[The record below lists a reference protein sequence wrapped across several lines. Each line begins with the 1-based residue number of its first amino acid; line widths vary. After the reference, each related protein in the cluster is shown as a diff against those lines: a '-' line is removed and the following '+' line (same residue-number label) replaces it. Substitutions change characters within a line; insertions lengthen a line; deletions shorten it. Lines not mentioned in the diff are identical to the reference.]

1 MVTPIA
7 ARHSGRRLTAVDPSE
22 IVLMV
27 DDLEIPIKSLQ
38 PKRKIK
44 LTPELASGS
53 HLARGLTVGDI
64 TYELTFEVSTFV
76 NDSEGEKDAT
86 MWNNL
91 LTEHL
96 EWPEDEGIPKYFDIR
111 ITDRR
116 TAKQIMKYEY
126 CRLQEDG
133 WNIGQPGT
141 TSSMSYSCLALR
153 RVLGEISEDD
163 DNSVGFAVYPTEA
176 EGKLNQNPG
185 EELLLRQP
193 RA

>member
-7 ARHSGRRLTAVDPSE
+7 GRKAGRILTAVDPSE

-27 DDLEIPIKSLQ
+27 DDLEIPIRSLS

-53 HLARGLTVGDI
+53 HLPRGLTVGDI
-64 TYELTFEVSTFV
+64 TYELAFEVGTFV
-76 NDSEGEKDAT
+76 NDAAGEMDAT
-86 MWNNL
+86 QWNNL
-91 LTEHL
+91 LTLHL
-96 EWPEDEGIPKYFDIR
+96 EFPEDEGIPKYFDIR

-116 TAKQIMKYEY
+116 TAKQIQKYEY

-141 TSSMSYSCLALR
+141 TSNMSYSCLALR
-153 RVLGEISEDD
+153 RVLGETSEDD
-163 DNSVGFAVYPTEA
+163 DNSVGFAVYPTES
-176 EGKLNQNPG
+176 EGVANSEPG
-185 EELLLRQP
+185 AGLGNST
-193 RA
+193 